1 MITSCLQ
8 LILALGGLGEEMGRI
23 WGLGIE
29 GMARE
34 QWVVVVV
41 HNAYVACVLS
51 VLSAFGG
58 SCYFTHLL
66 NTAFAL

>member
-1 MITSCLQ
+1 MKK
-8 LILALGGLGEEMGRI
+8 GGVYGA
-23 WGLGIE
+23 IE

-41 HNAYVACVLS
+41 HDAYVACVLS
-51 VLSAFGG
+51 VLSAFGR